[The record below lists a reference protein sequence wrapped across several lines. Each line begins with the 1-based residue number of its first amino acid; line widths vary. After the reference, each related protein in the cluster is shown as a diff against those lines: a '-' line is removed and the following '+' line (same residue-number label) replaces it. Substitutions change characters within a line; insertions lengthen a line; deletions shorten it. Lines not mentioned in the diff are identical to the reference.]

1 MWLAAFRLF
10 SSYLAIY
17 NCCVSTATA
26 NSIQAWPCG
35 QALSVIWTAYAVLC
49 VPQLLCVH
57 SDCIIVFQPSLAAKR
72 SLYSLDRS
80 CSMLCVPQLLCVHS
94 DCIIVFQPSL
104 AAKRSTYRLDCLTSA
119 LHGVQRF
126 SICIS
131 AWPYGRACFL
141 SFRPAHRPRCAARQ
155 HASTLAIAMLTT
167 YDWSHHDCFQI
178 TLRSAMAVCLHS
190 DCIIA
195 FQLGLAAKRSF

>member
-1 MWLAAFRLF
+1 MCPQRLPIAFKLGLAAKRFLLF
-10 SSYLAIY
+10 GPLTRYFAFL
-17 NCCVSTATA
+17 NCCASTAIA
-26 NSIQAWPCG
+26 SLYFSL
-35 QALSVIWTAYAVLC
+35 ALRPSVLSMIWTAYAV
-49 VPQLLCVH
+49 
-57 SDCIIVFQPSLAAKR
+57 
-72 SLYSLDRS
+72 
-80 CSMLCVPQLLCVHS
+80 LCVPQLLCVHS

>member
-1 MWLAAFRLF
+1 MF

-72 SLYSLDRS
+72 S
-80 CSMLCVPQLLCVHS
+80 
-94 DCIIVFQPSL
+94 
-104 AAKRSTYRLDCLTSA
+104 TYRLDCLTSA
-119 LHGVQRF
+119 LHGVQREFIRLF

-141 SFRPAHRPRCAARQ
+141 SFRPAHRPRCAVRQ
-155 HASTLAIAMLTT
+155 HASSIAIEMLSLCG
-167 YDWSHHDCFQI
+167 WPHLRDCLQI
-178 TLRSAMAVCLHS
+178 TLRFAMAVCPHS
-190 DCIIA
+190 DCFIA
-195 FQLGLAAKRSF
+195 FQLGLTAKRSF

>member
-26 NSIQAWPCG
+26 NSIQDWPCG
-35 QALSVIWTAYAVLC
+35 QALSVIWTAYAV
-49 VPQLLCVH
+49 
-57 SDCIIVFQPSLAAKR
+57 
-72 SLYSLDRS
+72 
-80 CSMLCVPQLLCVHS
+80 LCVPQLLCVHS

-155 HASTLAIAMLTT
+155 HASTIAIEL
-167 YDWSHHDCFQI
+167 
-178 TLRSAMAVCLHS
+178 SAVGRISSRLPS
-190 DCIIA
+190 DYFAIRNGVA
-195 FQLGLAAKRSF
+195 LN

>member
-1 MWLAAFRLF
+1 MWLAAFRLL
-10 SSYLAIY
+10 SSYFAICD
-17 NCCVSTATA
+17 CCVSIATA
-26 NSIQAWPCG
+26 NRIQAWPCG
-35 QALSVIWTAYAVLC
+35 QALSMIWTAYAV
-49 VPQLLCVH
+49 
-57 SDCIIVFQPSLAAKR
+57 
-72 SLYSLDRS
+72 
-80 CSMLCVPQLLCVHS
+80 LCVPQLLCVHS